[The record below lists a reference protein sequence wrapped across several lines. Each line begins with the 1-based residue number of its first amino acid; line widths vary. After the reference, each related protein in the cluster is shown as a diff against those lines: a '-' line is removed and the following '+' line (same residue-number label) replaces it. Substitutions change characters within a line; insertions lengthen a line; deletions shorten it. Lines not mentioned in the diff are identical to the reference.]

1 MANPSHA
8 DGLVQFG
15 RIAGVLGVR
24 GWVKIFSYTRP
35 REMIIDYS
43 PWLIKVGAQWREVI
57 VKEGRVQGKGIVA
70 KLDGIDDRDQAST
83 LVGAEIAINVSR
95 LPPLKAGEYYWSQL
109 VGLQVVNLAGEE
121 FGKVS
126 RLVETGAND
135 VIVVQNGRERW
146 LPVTAQVIRE
156 VDLAA
161 GLIRVDWDADF

>member
-1 MANPSHA
+1 M
-8 DGLVQFG
+8 QFG

-24 GWVKIFSYTRP
+24 GWVKVFSYTRP
-35 REMIIDYS
+35 REAIIDYS
-43 PWLIKVGAQWREVI
+43 PWLIKVGAKWREVI
-57 VKEGRVQGKGIVA
+57 VEEGRAQGKGIVV
-70 KLDGIDDRDQAST
+70 KLAGFDDRDQAGS
-83 LVGAEIAINVSR
+83 LIGADIAVKISR
-95 LPPLKAGEYYWSQL
+95 LPPLKNGEYYWSQL
-109 VGLQVVNLAGEE
+109 VGLEVVNLDGQS